1 MVNSSL
7 HFVDVNTAQSPGKYF
22 IAQAEENKRLYDNIE
37 VTLKKQQKINQRSW
51 KKPKK
56 DAE

>member
-1 MVNSSL
+1 
-7 HFVDVNTAQSPGKYF
+7 VDVNTAQSPGQYF

-37 VTLKKQQKINQRSW
+37 VTLKKQQKTNQRSW

-56 DAE
+56 DAEQLKKM